1 MTFRHGIAAF
11 RRKLEVSLV
20 KHPLE
25 AACGRASLEL
35 SVLVDVRSIDA
46 VDILD
51 LQVRPEALFLH
62 VDGAEPRDLVGN
74 ADVTKVAL
82 RLGRGEVAKL
92 TKGIAMA
99 VSKVV
104 DAALVDPWKASVPR
118 MLKSS
123 ILKLRIDLKVAC
135 RGGGQRLCEEVG

>member
-1 MTFRHGIAAF
+1 M
-11 RRKLEVSLV
+11 
-20 KHPLE
+20 
-25 AACGRASLEL
+25 
-35 SVLVDVRSIDA
+35 
-46 VDILD
+46 
-51 LQVRPEALFLH
+51 
-62 VDGAEPRDLVGN
+62 VGN
-74 ADVTKVAL
+74 ADVTKVDL
-82 RLGRGEVAKL
+82 RLGRGEVTKL

-135 RGGGQRLCEEVG
+135 RGGGQRLCEEVVG